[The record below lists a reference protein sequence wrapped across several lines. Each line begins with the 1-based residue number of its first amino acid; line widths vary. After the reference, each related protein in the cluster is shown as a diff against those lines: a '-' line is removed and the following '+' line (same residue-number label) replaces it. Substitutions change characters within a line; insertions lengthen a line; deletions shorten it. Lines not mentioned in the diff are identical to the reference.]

1 MGTKTGIEW
10 TDATWNPIIGC
21 SRVSEGCRNCYAEGI
36 AGRFGQGKP
45 TVYSGLTQI
54 VNGRAVWTG
63 KIAETKQL
71 LQPLSWRQPKRVF
84 VNSMSDLFH
93 ENVTDEQ
100 RDKIFA
106 VMALCPQHTFQ
117 VLTKRPERMLA
128 YLTYHFEVGHPG
140 PRECVFGMVQQMPG
154 YDREHPK
161 WIRLAANAFNVR
173 PLPNVWLG
181 VSIENQAAADER
193 IPLLLKTPAA
203 VRFISAEP
211 LLGPVDL
218 TRIKWEKI
226 GVIKQ
231 DYERLGVEAPTEMW
245 STNDALESRPADEWN
260 KAKIGLD
267 WVICGGE
274 SGAHARTMHPDW
286 ARSLRD
292 QCHAAG
298 VPFFFKQ
305 WGEWAPTTDP
315 EIAKARGMI
324 RLEDCMSYVGK
335 KAAGAL
341 LDGREWKQFP
351 GTRISTAEI
360 SEPTYRNGCPILQ
373 P

>member
-117 VLTKRPERMLA
+117 VLTKRPENMLRYFRSFNGTNA
-128 YLTYHFEVGHPG
+128 E
-140 PRECVFGMVQQMPG
+140 
-154 YDREHPK
+154 DRG
-161 WIRLAANAFNVR
+161 AAFAEWCIGTLGAEANNTVCNSRFWMG
-173 PLPNVWLG
+173 LPNVWLG
-181 VSIENQAAADER
+181 VSVENQDAADNR
-193 IPLLLKTPAA
+193 IEWLLRTPAA
-203 VRFISAEP
+203 VRFLSVEP
-211 LLGPVDL
+211 MLGPVNLNLVGCECDEPDS
-218 TRIKWEKI
+218 WD
-226 GVIKQ
+226 GVI
-231 DYERLGVEAPTEMW
+231 DCLGGFTWTEEWDNADGSERTIKRCQTVP
-245 STNDALESRPADEWN
+245 
-260 KAKIGLD
+260 KID

-274 SGAHARTMHPDW
+274 SGPNARPMHPDW
-286 ARSLRD
+286 VRSLRD
-292 QCHAAG
+292 QCQVAG

-305 WGEWAPTTDP
+305 WGEWLPALQDGGPDCP
-315 EIAKARGMI
+315 DQILNALDSAI
-324 RLEDCMSYVGK
+324 RVGK